1 MKHSVPRRWESLTFS
16 AFIGRSGSREV
27 AEDKGRV
34 IRGMPQAHTMRCWRI
49 SGCRYV
55 MMTKHRV
62 LPPHDGVQG
71 GAQCVS
77 DEIKRS
83 RHQPQGARHGRHT
96 RSHLYSLAHSPHA
109 CPA

>member
-34 IRGMPQAHTMRCWRI
+34 ILGMPQAHTMRCWRI

-77 DEIKRS
+77 QVR
-83 RHQPQGARHGRHT
+83 
-96 RSHLYSLAHSPHA
+96 
-109 CPA
+109 

>member
-1 MKHSVPRRWESLTFS
+1 MKHSVPRRWDSLTFS

-55 MMTKHRV
+55 MMANIACCHLMMVYRV
-62 LPPHDGVQG
+62 GLSAYQM
-71 GAQCVS
+71 
-77 DEIKRS
+77 R
-83 RHQPQGARHGRHT
+83 
-96 RSHLYSLAHSPHA
+96 
-109 CPA
+109 